1 MKKQNQLHFIL
12 LFCSMLFVSVFIAQ
26 NNENKVSPS
35 FEDIEEIELAVKQTS
50 KDVKNS
56 AKTLNNLGKTIEE
69 IKSSTKKEAKSFL
82 DVKLYDDDFIKLSF
96 RFLLNLIAIL
106 LIARVI
112 YYPLAKRKDYLFTYI
127 MISILVFFICFTLK
141 KFELGLGMALGLFAI
156 FGIIRYR
163 TDPIPIKEMTYLF
176 IVIGISVINALANK
190 KMSYSELLLTNSV
203 IIFATYG
210 MERLWLLK
218 HESRKVIIYEKI
230 DLIVPENHSLL
241 KEDLEKRTGLKIT
254 RFEIG
259 KINFLNDTAQIFIHY
274 YADEQDSKFIDEGLG
289 SE

>member
-1 MKKQNQLHFIL
+1 MNKLKLSCTILFLLLTQLL
-12 LFCSMLFVSVFIAQ
+12 YCQAENASVSLEELQ
-26 NNENKVSPS
+26 
-35 FEDIEEIELAVKQTS
+35 EIEMNLKQSS
-50 KDVKNS
+50 KEIKNS
-56 AKTLNNLGKTIEE
+56 TKSLNDIGKKIETIRSNSEQ
-69 IKSSTKKEAKSFL
+69 KPASFL
-82 DVKLYDDDFIKLSF
+82 DIKLYDDDFIKLAF
-96 RFLLNLIAIL
+96 RFLINLLAIL
-106 LIARVI
+106 LIARTI

-190 KMSYSELLLTNSV
+190 KMSYAELLLTNS
-203 IIFATYG
+203 IIVFATYG

-218 HESRKVIIYEKI
+218 HESRKVITYEKI
-230 DLIVPENHSLL
+230 DLIVPENHVLL
-241 KEDLEKRTGLKIT
+241 KEDLEKRTGLKIN
-254 RFEIG
+254 RLEIG

-274 YADEQDSKFIDEGLG
+274 YADEQDGNFKDEGIRP
-289 SE
+289 E